1 MKRPRVKTI
10 DEKIVQM
17 YKELRGVD
25 TKTAWL
31 MLNFKFS
38 TYEQASTLQ

>member
-1 MKRPRVKTI
+1 MKRQRVRTI

-31 MLNFKFS
+31 MLNFK
-38 TYEQASTLQ
+38 YGYNAQG

>member
-31 MLNFKFS
+31 MLNFK
-38 TYEQASTLQ
+38 YEYNTQS

>member
-10 DEKIVQM
+10 DEKIVQL

-31 MLNFKFS
+31 MLNFK
-38 TYEQASTLQ
+38 YEYYTQS